1 MIQFIKIVALV
12 LCLISASHADSIYK
26 TVDENGRVTYSS
38 TPPENSKDISEIN
51 IAAPPSEKQI
61 KAAQERHEGNLKAAE
76 ILDENRNKRNEQ
88 IAEENR
94 IKREKQKTQPEESYN
109 NEDYGYP
116 YYRRRNPN
124 IIRRPVTRPSGPA
137 R

>member
-1 MIQFIKIVALV
+1 MFWSLVQRMEVLLFGTCIFKMIKYFGEVVIKLGDRYSEKKIDKGILDFNDFEHYALKILENDEV
-12 LCLISASHADSIYK
+12 QNEYNKKFDHIF
-26 TVDENGRVTYSS
+26 VDEYQDS
-38 TPPENSKDISEIN
+38 N
-51 IAAPPSEKQI
+51 IV
-61 KAAQERHEGNLKAAE
+61 QET
-76 ILDENRNKRNEQ
+76 IL
-88 IAEENR
+88 NR
-94 IKREKQKTQPEESYN
+94 IKREKQKTQSEESYN